1 MQNIF
6 APKGNPKVRHNDIMA
21 KSVSLPVDLV
31 PKVQGPQRPVSME
44 QTAIKNKIRKFVS

>member
-6 APKGNPKVRHNDIMA
+6 APKENPKVRHND

-31 PKVQGPQRPVSME
+31 PKVQRP
-44 QTAIKNKIRKFVS
+44 

>member
-6 APKGNPKVRHNDIMA
+6 APKENPKVRHNDIMV

-31 PKVQGPQRPVSME
+31 PRVQGP
-44 QTAIKNKIRKFVS
+44 